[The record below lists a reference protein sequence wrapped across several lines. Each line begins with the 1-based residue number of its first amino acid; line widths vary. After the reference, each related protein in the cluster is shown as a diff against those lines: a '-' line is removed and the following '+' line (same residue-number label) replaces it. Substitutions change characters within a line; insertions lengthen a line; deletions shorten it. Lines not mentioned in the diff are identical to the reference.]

1 MRDLAGT
8 MTIVVDDEPDNLGV
22 IKLVLDF
29 HRVETYVVPSAQ
41 ACLTMLEE
49 KTPDFL
55 LVDIQ
60 MPIMSGIDLLNV
72 LRADPRWTQLPLIA
86 VTARA
91 MSGDR
96 ERILA
101 EGFDGYIPKPINAM
115 TLIDDIIKILRNKER
130 K

>member
-1 MRDLAGT
+1 MHDLIGT
-8 MTIVVDDEPDNLGV
+8 MVFVVDDEPDNLGV
-22 IKLVLDF
+22 VKVVLDF
-29 HRVETYVVPSAQ
+29 HRVETYILPSAQ

-60 MPIMSGIDLLNV
+60 MPVMSGIDLLKV
-72 LRADPRWTQLPLIA
+72 LRAEPRWMHLPLIA

-91 MSGDR
+91 MAGDR

-101 EGFDGYIPKPINAM
+101 EGFDGYLPKPINVL
-115 TLIDDIIKILRNKER
+115 TLIDDIIKILRDKKR